1 MASLFAK
8 MAAQAKEAA
17 ASAAKDAAAQ
27 AKEAATSAAKDAVA
41 GAKGAATS
49 AAKDAVAGAKGAA
62 TSAAKDAVAGAKGA
76 PSSTASSTVAGAE
89 GAAASVAAK
98 ALEQV
103 TGSTPNVEANAEEQV
118 TNNVQNV
125 GNNPNV
131 NAPPPAPTKP
141 EVPKEPV
148 TNRHPEHKTIDPEV
162 FTKLDCPTT
171 PNTRST
177 VFVGDDKPDGAR
189 YEPYSEH
196 YSGECTYINP
206 DRDYATARA
215 LSIFGGLLA
224 LDHFYL
230 RSPTTA
236 FMKIIVNM
244 LTFGLWWFWD
254 IDQFVNQKERVLHY
268 GLNYVFDL
276 NRGIARGTIL
286 EGKPKFVS
294 KKDFSSFILLGIFF
308 GILGLDRMYLG
319 DKFVLQGVIKF
330 LSCFLLVGFIW
341 VIWDMLHLL
350 FLPDTILKEGYYPIP
365 LPFSVYSEWS
375 GVDAGLIGDI
385 FQVTLTPNE
394 RSALAKEKADKA
406 PSMLQSLATTAI
418 SATPAGAAIKELQKK
433 MPLPLPLSGKGES
446 AKSLL
451 AELPVQRGGSQPT
464 TGSYG
469 GSAETEGRG
478 GLAGAAFATV
488 MLLAGV
494 TVGYSSLSART

>member
-1 MASLFAK
+1 MASLLAK

-17 ASAAKDAAAQ
+17 TTAATK
-27 AKEAATSAAKDAVA
+27 AATSVA
-41 GAKGAATS
+41 EK
-49 AAKDAVAGAKGAA
+49 
-62 TSAAKDAVAGAKGA
+62 
-76 PSSTASSTVAGAE
+76 
-89 GAAASVAAK
+89 AK
-98 ALEQV
+98 AQV
-103 TGSTPNVEANAEEQV
+103 TGTTSVAN
-118 TNNVQNV
+118 NIQNV
-125 GNNPNV
+125 GTDPNV
-131 NAPPPAPTKP
+131 NPFAKNNPVPPPAPAETKP

-162 FTKLDCPTT
+162 NTKMNCPTT

-177 VFVGDDKPDGAR
+177 VHLGDPKPDGAR

-206 DRDYATARA
+206 DRDYATARS

-236 FMKIIVNM
+236 FMKIIVNL

-254 IDQFVNQKERVLHY
+254 VDQFVNQKERVLHY
-268 GLNYVFDL
+268 GLNYIFDL
-276 NRGIARGTIL
+276 DRGIARGTIL

-294 KKDFSSFILLGIFF
+294 KKDFSSFVLLGIFF

-319 DKFVLQGVIKF
+319 DKFVLQGVVKF
-330 LSCFLLVGFIW
+330 LSCFLIVGFIW

-365 LPFSVYSEWS
+365 LPFTIYEAWS
-375 GVDAGLIGDI
+375 QVDAGLIGDS

-394 RSALAKEKADKA
+394 RSQLAKDKADKA
-406 PSMLQSLATTAI
+406 PSMLQSLATTAVA
-418 SATPAGAAIKELQKK
+418 ATPISEAVKELQK
-433 MPLPLPLSGKGES
+433 PDPSPLSVTGKLGDLSKLALGKGS
-446 AKSLL
+446 AGK
-451 AELPVQRGGSQPT
+451 VQQRGGSQPT
-464 TGSYG
+464 TGQRG
-469 GSAETEGRG
+469 GSQLTTESRG

-488 MLLAGV
+488 MLLAGGI
-494 TVGYSSLSART
+494 VGYSGLSSA

>member
-1 MASLFAK
+1 MASLLAK

-17 ASAAKDAAAQ
+17 TSAAKDAAAQ

-49 AAKDAVAGAKGAA
+49 AAKDAAAKAKGAVTSAAGAKGAA
-62 TSAAKDAVAGAKGA
+62 TSAGAKGEA
-76 PSSTASSTVAGAE
+76 I
-89 GAAASVAAK
+89 
-98 ALEQV
+98 EQII
-103 TGSTPNVEANAEEQV
+103 GSTPNVETNAKEQV
-118 TNNVQNV
+118 TNNAQNV
-125 GNNPNV
+125 GTDPNV
-131 NAPPPAPTKP
+131 NPFAKNNPIPPQKP

-254 IDQFVNQKERVLHY
+254 VDQFVNQKERVLHY

-433 MPLPLPLSGKGES
+433 MPLPLPLPGKGGS

-451 AELPVQRGGSQPT
+451 AELPVQRGG
-464 TGSYG
+464 
-469 GSAETEGRG
+469 AVKEEGG

>member
-1 MASLFAK
+1 MASLLAK
-8 MAAQAKEAA
+8 MAEQAKE
-17 ASAAKDAAAQ
+17 SVAAK
-27 AKEAATSAAKDAVA
+27 AKEAATSAA
-41 GAKGAATS
+41 T
-49 AAKDAVAGAKGAA
+49 
-62 TSAAKDAVAGAKGA
+62 
-76 PSSTASSTVAGAE
+76 
-89 GAAASVAAK
+89 SVAAK
-98 ALEQV
+98 VKEQV
-103 TGSTPNVEANAEEQV
+103 AGPTAETNATEQV
-118 TNNVQNV
+118 TNNAQNV
-125 GNNPNV
+125 GTDPNV
-131 NAPPPAPTKP
+131 NPFAKNNPVAPQKP
-141 EVPKEPV
+141 EIPKEPV

-206 DRDYATARA
+206 DRDYGTARA

-254 IDQFVNQKERVLHY
+254 VDQFVNQKERVLHY

-276 NRGIARGTIL
+276 DRGIARGTIL

-365 LPFSVYSEWS
+365 LPFTIYESWS
-375 GVDAGLIGDI
+375 QVDAGLIGDL

-406 PSMLQSLATTAI
+406 PSMLQSLATTAVA
-418 SATPAGAAIKELQKK
+418 ATPISEAVKELQK
-433 MPLPLPLSGKGES
+433 PNPSPLSVTNKLGDLSKLALGKGE
-446 AKSLL
+446 KIQ
-451 AELPVQRGGSQPT
+451 QRGG
-464 TGSYG
+464 
-469 GSAETEGRG
+469 AVKEEGG

-488 MLLAGV
+488 MLLAGGV
-494 TVGYSSLSART
+494 VGYSSLNGRT

>member
-49 AAKDAVAGAKGAA
+49 AAKDAVAGAKGAG
-62 TSAAKDAVAGAKGA
+62 T
-76 PSSTASSTVAGAE
+76 
-89 GAAASVAAK
+89 SVAAST
-98 ALEQV
+98 AAIEQV
-103 TGSTPNVEANAEEQV
+103 TGSTPNVESKAEEQV

-125 GNNPNV
+125 GADPIV
-131 NAPPPAPTKP
+131 NAAPPPAPPKP

-365 LPFSVYSEWS
+365 LPFTIYSEWA

-433 MPLPLPLSGKGES
+433 MPLPLSLEKGGS

-451 AELPVQRGGSQPT
+451 AELPVQRGGAEK
-464 TGSYG
+464 G
-469 GSAETEGRG
+469 ETEGRG

>member
-8 MAAQAKEAA
+8 MDAQAKEAA
-17 ASAAKDAAAQ
+17 A
-27 AKEAATSAAKDAVA
+27 SAAKDAVA

-49 AAKDAVAGAKGAA
+49 AA
-62 TSAAKDAVAGAKGA
+62 T
-76 PSSTASSTVAGAE
+76 STAAGTK

-98 ALEQV
+98 NAIEQV
-103 TGSTPNVEANAEEQV
+103 TGSTPNVEANTGEQV

-125 GNNPNV
+125 GADPNV
-131 NAPPPAPTKP
+131 NAPPPAPLKP

-148 TNRHPEHKTIDPEV
+148 TNRHPKHKTIDPEV

-254 IDQFVNQKERVLHY
+254 VDQFVNQKERVLHY

-276 NRGIARGTIL
+276 DRGIARGTIL

-365 LPFSVYSEWS
+365 LPFSIYEPWS
-375 GVDAGLIGDI
+375 GPDAGLIGDS
-385 FQVTLTPNE
+385 FQVTLTPGE
-394 RSALAKEKADKA
+394 KSALAKDKADKA

-418 SATPAGAAIKELQKK
+418 SATPAGAAIKELQKG
-433 MPLPLPLSGKGES
+433 MPLPLALGKG
-446 AKSLL
+446 AKS
-451 AELPVQRGGSQPT
+451 LPVQRGGSQST
-464 TGSYG
+464 TRQS
-469 GSAETEGRG
+469 G

-488 MLLAGV
+488 MLLAGGV
-494 TVGYSSLSART
+494 VGYSSLTART

>member
-1 MASLFAK
+1 M
-8 MAAQAKEAA
+8 
-17 ASAAKDAAAQ
+17 
-27 AKEAATSAAKDAVA
+27 
-41 GAKGAATS
+41 
-49 AAKDAVAGAKGAA
+49 
-62 TSAAKDAVAGAKGA
+62 
-76 PSSTASSTVAGAE
+76 
-89 GAAASVAAK
+89 
-98 ALEQV
+98 
-103 TGSTPNVEANAEEQV
+103 
-118 TNNVQNV
+118 
-125 GNNPNV
+125 
-131 NAPPPAPTKP
+131 
-141 EVPKEPV
+141 
-148 TNRHPEHKTIDPEV
+148 

-254 IDQFVNQKERVLHY
+254 VDQFVNQKERVLHY

-433 MPLPLPLSGKGES
+433 MPLPLPLPGKGGS

-451 AELPVQRGGSQPT
+451 AELPVQRGG
-464 TGSYG
+464 
-469 GSAETEGRG
+469 AEKEESG

-494 TVGYSSLSART
+494 TVGYSSLNGQT

>member
-1 MASLFAK
+1 M
-8 MAAQAKEAA
+8 
-17 ASAAKDAAAQ
+17 
-27 AKEAATSAAKDAVA
+27 
-41 GAKGAATS
+41 
-49 AAKDAVAGAKGAA
+49 
-62 TSAAKDAVAGAKGA
+62 
-76 PSSTASSTVAGAE
+76 
-89 GAAASVAAK
+89 
-98 ALEQV
+98 
-103 TGSTPNVEANAEEQV
+103 
-118 TNNVQNV
+118 
-125 GNNPNV
+125 
-131 NAPPPAPTKP
+131 PPPAPAETKP

-162 FTKLDCPTT
+162 NTKMNCPTT

-177 VFVGDDKPDGAR
+177 VHLGDPKPDGAR

-206 DRDYATARA
+206 DRDYATARS

-236 FMKIIVNM
+236 FMKIIVNL

-254 IDQFVNQKERVLHY
+254 VDQFVNQKERVLHY

-276 NRGIARGTIL
+276 DRGIARGTIL

-294 KKDFSSFILLGIFF
+294 KKDFSSFVLLGIFF

-319 DKFVLQGVIKF
+319 DKFVLQGVVKF
-330 LSCFLLVGFIW
+330 LSCFLIVGFIW

-365 LPFSVYSEWS
+365 LPFTIYEAWS
-375 GVDAGLIGDI
+375 QVDAGLIGDS

-394 RSALAKEKADKA
+394 RSQLAKEKADKA
-406 PSMLQSLATTAI
+406 PSMLQSLATTAVA
-418 SATPAGAAIKELQKK
+418 ATPISEAVKELQK
-433 MPLPLPLSGKGES
+433 PDASPLSVTGKLGDLSKLALGKGP
-446 AKSLL
+446 AGK
-451 AELPVQRGGSQPT
+451 VQQR
-464 TGSYG
+464 G
-469 GSAETEGRG
+469 GSAETESHG

-488 MLLAGV
+488 MLLAGGI
-494 TVGYSSLSART
+494 VGYSGLSVTRT

>member
-17 ASAAKDAAAQ
+17 ATAAKDAAAQ

-62 TSAAKDAVAGAKGA
+62 TSAAKDAGAGAKGA
-76 PSSTASSTVAGAE
+76 GT
-89 GAAASVAAK
+89 SVAAST
-98 ALEQV
+98 AAIEQV
-103 TGSTPNVEANAEEQV
+103 TGSTPNVESKAEEQV

-125 GNNPNV
+125 GADPIV
-131 NAPPPAPTKP
+131 NAAPPPAPPKP

-433 MPLPLPLSGKGES
+433 MPLPLSLGKGGS

-451 AELPVQRGGSQPT
+451 TELPVQRGGAEK
-464 TGSYG
+464 G
-469 GSAETEGRG
+469 ETEGRG

-494 TVGYSSLSART
+494 TVGYSSLNGRT

>member
-17 ASAAKDAAAQ
+17 AEAAKN
-27 AKEAATSAAKDAVA
+27 AVA
-41 GAKGAATS
+41 GATGK
-49 AAKDAVAGAKGAA
+49 
-62 TSAAKDAVAGAKGA
+62 
-76 PSSTASSTVAGAE
+76 
-89 GAAASVAAK
+89 
-98 ALEQV
+98 EQI
-103 TGSTPNVEANAEEQV
+103 
-118 TNNVQNV
+118 QNV
-125 GNNPNV
+125 GTDPNV
-131 NAPPPAPTKP
+131 NLVQKKINPAPAPAEIKP

-148 TNRHPEHKTIDPEV
+148 TNRHPEHKTIDPEADA
-162 FTKLDCPTT
+162 KLDCPTT

-177 VFVGDDKPDGAR
+177 VHLGNDKPDGAR

-206 DRDYATARA
+206 DRDYATARS

-254 IDQFVNQKERVLHY
+254 VDQFVNQKERVLHY
-268 GLNYVFDL
+268 GLNYLFDL
-276 NRGIARGTIL
+276 DRGIARGTIL

-308 GILGLDRMYLG
+308 GVLGLDRMYLG
-319 DKFVLQGVIKF
+319 DKFVFQGVVKF

-341 VIWDMLHLL
+341 VIWDMLYLL
-350 FLPDTILKEGYYPIP
+350 FLPDSILKEGYYPIP
-365 LPFSVYSEWS
+365 LPFSIYEPWS
-375 GVDAGLIGDI
+375 GPDAGLIADS
-385 FQVTLTPNE
+385 FQVTLTPGE
-394 RSALAKEKADKA
+394 KSALAKDKADKT

-418 SATPAGAAIKELQKK
+418 SATPASDAIKELQK
-433 MPLPLPLSGKGES
+433 PLPSPLSVTGKLGDLSKLALGKGE
-446 AKSLL
+446 KIQ
-451 AELPVQRGGSQPT
+451 QRGGSQPT
-464 TGSYG
+464 TGQS
-469 GSAETEGRG
+469 G

-488 MLLAGV
+488 MLLAGGV
-494 TVGYSSLSART
+494 VGYSSLTART

>member
-27 AKEAATSAAKDAVA
+27 AKEAAASAAKDAVA

-49 AAKDAVAGAKGAA
+49 AAKDAVAGTKGAA
-62 TSAAKDAVAGAKGA
+62 TSAAKDAVAGTKGA
-76 PSSTASSTVAGAE
+76 ATSAATSAVAGA
-89 GAAASVAAK
+89 K
-98 ALEQV
+98 EQV
-103 TGSTPNVEANAEEQV
+103 SNNIQNIGADTNVNPFAK
-118 TNNVQNV
+118 
-125 GNNPNV
+125 NNP
-131 NAPPPAPTKP
+131 APSPAPLKP

-177 VFVGDDKPDGAR
+177 VFAGDDKPDGAR

-394 RSALAKEKADKA
+394 RSALSKEKADKA

-433 MPLPLPLSGKGES
+433 MPLPLPLGKGGS

-451 AELPVQRGGSQPT
+451 AELPVQRGG
-464 TGSYG
+464 
-469 GSAETEGRG
+469 AEKEETEGRG

-494 TVGYSSLSART
+494 TVGYSSLTTLT

>member
-17 ASAAKDAAAQ
+17 ASAAKDAVAQ

-49 AAKDAVAGAKGAA
+49 VAKDAVAGAKGAA
-62 TSAAKDAVAGAKGA
+62 TSAAKDAAAKAKGA
-76 PSSTASSTVAGAE
+76 ATSTASSTVVGAK
-89 GAAASVAAK
+89 GAAAK
-98 ALEQV
+98 AIEQV

-125 GNNPNV
+125 GNNPSV
-131 NAPPPAPTKP
+131 NAAPPPAPPKP

-177 VFVGDDKPDGAR
+177 VFLGDDKPDGAR

-433 MPLPLPLSGKGES
+433 MPLPLPLGKGGS

-464 TGSYG
+464 TESH
-469 GSAETEGRG
+469 G

-488 MLLAGV
+488 MLLAGGI
-494 TVGYSSLSART
+494 VGYSGLSSART

>member
-17 ASAAKDAAAQ
+17 ASAATSAAAQ
-27 AKEAATSAAKDAVA
+27 AKEAAASAAKDAVA

-49 AAKDAVAGAKGAA
+49 AAKDAVAGAKEAA
-62 TSAAKDAVAGAKGA
+62 TSAAKDAVAGAK
-76 PSSTASSTVAGAE
+76 
-89 GAAASVAAK
+89 
-98 ALEQV
+98 EQV
-103 TGSTPNVEANAEEQV
+103 S
-118 TNNVQNV
+118 NNDQNV
-125 GNNPNV
+125 GADPNV
-131 NAPPPAPTKP
+131 NPFAKNNPAPPPSETKP

-177 VFVGDDKPDGAR
+177 VFVGDEKPDGAR

-254 IDQFVNQKERVLHY
+254 VDQFVNQKERVLHY

-433 MPLPLPLSGKGES
+433 MPLPLPLGKAGS

-451 AELPVQRGGSQPT
+451 AELPVQRGG
-464 TGSYG
+464 
-469 GSAETEGRG
+469 AEKEESG

-488 MLLAGV
+488 MLLAGGV
-494 TVGYSSLSART
+494 VGYSSLNGRT

>member
-27 AKEAATSAAKDAVA
+27 AKEAATSAAKDAA
-41 GAKGAATS
+41 AKAKGAATS

-98 ALEQV
+98 ALEQI

-125 GNNPNV
+125 GADPNV
-131 NAPPPAPTKP
+131 NAAPPPAPTKP

-365 LPFSVYSEWS
+365 LPFTIYSEWA

-433 MPLPLPLSGKGES
+433 MPLPLSLGKGGS

-451 AELPVQRGGSQPT
+451 AELPVQRGGAEK
-464 TGSYG
+464 G
-469 GSAETEGRG
+469 ETEGRG

>member
-17 ASAAKDAAAQ
+17 ATAAKDAAAQ
-27 AKEAATSAAKDAVA
+27 AKEAAASAAKDAVA

-62 TSAAKDAVAGAKGA
+62 TSEAKDAVAGAK
-76 PSSTASSTVAGAE
+76 
-89 GAAASVAAK
+89 
-98 ALEQV
+98 EQV
-103 TGSTPNVEANAEEQV
+103 S
-118 TNNVQNV
+118 NNIQNI
-125 GNNPNV
+125 GADPNV
-131 NAPPPAPTKP
+131 NPFAKNNPAPPPSETKP

-177 VFVGDDKPDGAR
+177 VFVGNDKPDGAR

-254 IDQFVNQKERVLHY
+254 VDQFVNQKERVLHY

-418 SATPAGAAIKELQKK
+418 SATPAGAALKELQKK
-433 MPLPLPLSGKGES
+433 MPLPLPLGKGGS

-464 TGSYG
+464 TGQRG
-469 GSAETEGRG
+469 GAEKGETEGRG

-494 TVGYSSLSART
+494 TVGYSSLTTRT